1 MLLNMVKI
9 DRVKTGIGGLDDL
22 IEGGFPNGSSILLTG
37 GPGVGKTTFCSQ
49 YLWEGASNGESCLF
63 LSTEEPP
70 KEIKIESKRFGLNFD
85 EYSDN
90 IDIEYLNPDEEIRPR
105 KIQKLIGD
113 EEYDRIALDSIST
126 ICMQWDEE
134 GVVRRNAKKIIEELR
149 GFDTTVL
156 VTAELAEDDS
166 GKLSRSGF
174 AEFIAEGV
182 IKMDARAM
190 GTGLERTLTL
200 LKMRATELDGGIKD
214 IEFAENGL
222 QIK

>member
-1 MLLNMVKI
+1 MVKV
-9 DRVKTGIGGLDDL
+9 DRVKTGIEGLDDM
-22 IEGGFPNGSSILLTG
+22 IEGGLPKGSSILLTG

-49 YLWEGASNGESCLF
+49 YLWQGASDGENCLF

-70 KEIKIESKRFGLNFD
+70 KEIKIEAERFGWKFD
-85 EYSDN
+85 DHSDFM
-90 IDIEYLNPDEEIRPR
+90 DIEYLDPDKEIRPH
-105 KIQKLIGD
+105 KVQDLIGD
-113 EEYDRIALDSIST
+113 KDYERIVLDSIST
-126 ICMQWDEE
+126 ICTQLNNERN
-134 GVVRRNAKKIIEELR
+134 VRSNAKKIIEELR
-149 GFDTTVL
+149 GLDTTVL

-166 GKLSRSGF
+166 GRLSRSGF

-200 LKMRATELDGGIKD
+200 LKMRATDLDGGIKD

>member
-1 MLLNMVKI
+1 MLIMVKI
-9 DRVKTGIGGLDDL
+9 DRVKTGIEGLDDL

-37 GPGVGKTTFCSQ
+37 GPGVGKTTFCIQ

-70 KEIKIESKRFGLNFD
+70 KEIEIESKRFGLKFD

-90 IDIEYLNPDEEIRPR
+90 IDIEYLDSDKEIRPHKVR
-105 KIQKLIGD
+105 DLIGD
-113 EEYDRIALDSIST
+113 KDYERIALDSIST
-126 ICMQWDEE
+126 ICTQLNDERN
-134 GVVRRNAKKIIEELR
+134 VRSNAKKIIEELR
-149 GFDTTVL
+149 GLDTTVL

-166 GKLSRSGF
+166 GRLSRSGF

-200 LKMRATELDGGIKD
+200 LKMRATDLDGGIKD